1 LGKTSK
7 STEAPTLQ
15 ALYNANI
22 ITQDHVRPRA
32 QALLIYQNRILA
44 VGDNQSILTSVGD
57 KSSAQDLSGYTILP
71 GLTDSHIHLQ
81 QFALGL
87 QKVDC
92 ETTNKDECLQRIADR
107 AANLTAG
114 EWLLGH
120 GWNQNDWDAGF
131 GTAIELDRIA
141 PHNPVYLTAKSLHA
155 AWVNS
160 LALRKANISAVT
172 SDPTG
177 GRIGHRSDG
186 EPDGILYENAM
197 ELVAQR
203 IPEPSVDQ
211 IAAAIGNAQSILLQY
226 GITSVHDF
234 DRSKCFQALQLL
246 HESGRL
252 SLRVVK
258 SIPLEDLSHA
268 IALGLRSGF
277 GDEYLRIG
285 GIKAFS
291 DGALGPRTA
300 AMLQPFDEEPDNRG
314 MLLLDREELAEIG
327 RRAAGNGLSM
337 VVHAIGDRANHE
349 VLAAF
354 TQIREYER
362 EIDLKPL
369 RHRIEHVQL
378 IHSED
383 AHRLAELNIIASM
396 QPIHATSDMLM
407 ADRYWGKRSSLAYAW
422 RTQFNHGAILAFGS
436 DAPVESPNPFWG
448 LHAAV
453 TRQRADLTPS
463 PDGWYPEQKLSLSEA
478 LNAYTTGAAYASGQE
493 YQLGKIA
500 PGYLADL
507 IMLEKDPYSLDLNEL
522 RDLRPVSTMVSGQWV
537 PEY

>member
-1 LGKTSK
+1 M
-7 STEAPTLQ
+7 Q
-15 ALYNANI
+15 AFYNANI
-22 ITQDHVRPRA
+22 ITQDHLLPRA
-32 QALLIYQNRILA
+32 QAVLISHDRILA
-44 VGDNQSILTSVGD
+44 VGDNQSILSHIGD
-57 KSSAQDLSGYTILP
+57 KSSAQDLSGNTILP
-71 GLTDSHIHLQ
+71 GLIDAHIHLQ
-81 QFALGL
+81 LFALGL

-92 ETTNKDECLQRIADR
+92 ETTSKDRCLQRVTER
-107 AANLTAG
+107 AANLPPG

-131 GTAIELDRIA
+131 GTAAELDRVA

-155 AWVNS
+155 GWVNS
-160 LALRKANISAVT
+160 LALRRASISSLT
-172 SDPTG
+172 PDPPG
-177 GRIGHRSDG
+177 GRIGHLSNG
-186 EPDGILYENAM
+186 EPDGILYESAM
-197 ELVAQR
+197 ELVAHQ
-203 IPEPSVDQ
+203 IPEPSVEQ
-211 IAAAIGNAQSILLQY
+211 IAAAIDNAQSILLQY
-226 GITSVHDF
+226 GITGVHDF

-246 HESGRL
+246 HESGGL
-252 SLRVVK
+252 GLRVVK

-268 IALGLRSGF
+268 IALGLQSGF
-277 GDEYLRIG
+277 GDDYLRIG

-300 AMLQPFDEEPDNRG
+300 AMLQPYDWEPENRG

-327 RRAAGNGLSM
+327 RQAAGHGLSL

-354 TQIREYER
+354 TQIREFER
-362 EIDLKPL
+362 EKDLKPL

-383 AHRLAELNIIASM
+383 AHRLAELKIIASM

-407 ADRYWGKRSSLAYAW
+407 ADRYWGKRSGLAYAW
-422 RTQFNHGAILAFGS
+422 RTQLNQGAILAFGS

-453 TRQRADLTPS
+453 TRQRADKTPS
-463 PDGWYPEQKLSLSEA
+463 PDGWYPEQKIDLSEA
-478 LNAYTTGAAYASGQE
+478 LHAYTTGAAYAGGQE
-493 YQLGKIA
+493 AKLGKIA

-507 IMLEKDPYSLDLNEL
+507 IMLDKDPFIVELNEL
-522 RDLRPVSTMVSGQWV
+522 RDLRPVSTMVSGRWI
-537 PEY
+537 P

>member
-1 LGKTSK
+1 M
-7 STEAPTLQ
+7 Q

-44 VGDNQSILTSVGD
+44 VGDNESILSSVGD

-92 ETTNKDECLQRIADR
+92 ETTNKEECLQRVADR
-107 AANLTAG
+107 LVYLPPG

-131 GTAIELDRIA
+131 GTAAELDRIA
-141 PHNPVYLTAKSLHA
+141 PHNPIYLTAKSLHA

-177 GRIGHRSDG
+177 GRIGHSSDG
-186 EPDGILYENAM
+186 EPNGILYENAM

-234 DRSKCFQALQLL
+234 DHSKCFQALQLL

-268 IALGLRSGF
+268 ISLGLRSGF

-300 AMLQPFDEEPDNRG
+300 AMLQPYNGEPENRG

-362 EIDLKPL
+362 ERDLKPL

-396 QPIHATSDMLM
+396 QPIHAISDMLM

-478 LNAYTTGAAYASGQE
+478 LHAYTTGAAYASGQE

-507 IMLEKDPYSLDLNEL
+507 IVLDKDPYSVDLNEL
-522 RDLRPVSTMVSGQWV
+522 RDLRPVSMMVSGQWV